1 MGAMSTFASLVS
13 IHLAG
18 EGKDEI
24 SLETLPGK
32 FTITRTDEALTPYGG
47 LAAWSGFL
55 KHLGIIERLAE
66 HCPVARTSP
75 NAAPVRE
82 VLHSFLLG
90 ALVAGKRFCHVRWV
104 MDDPAVATLMG
115 MDRVRGEDAL
125 PRLGKGLDRA
135 SLRQWLHRP
144 QTELYGALRDQFIA
158 DWDSTVNT
166 RYGQQEDAAV
176 GYNPHSRG
184 RKSHHPLI
192 CVAAR
197 TRLCLHLE
205 WRPGDTV
212 SATDWQPAMEKL
224 WAHPTIRQRL
234 WLNRG
239 NVGFGQEAI
248 MAWHEAEGQTR
259 PKYLFK
265 LRLTNNVRRAIA
277 RVPWP
282 LWEGAP
288 TVGCQQFAETTVRLD
303 GWSRERRIV
312 IVRTLKPTNP
322 SLQDLF
328 WDTPEDEVAVYV
340 TNLAPGEATLQQ
352 VALLYAQRA
361 DTENVFDELKNQW
374 GFRGDC
380 SGRAVVTELAA
391 RLVLLTY
398 NLWTLFTRLMGLN
411 PGHHTEAI
419 KSRRN
424 FLFMAAQVVES
435 GRQRTLKQAVKAEW
449 WQVLKGCYERLRT
462 WLVATAPQLE
472 RQGNFLRLLSRQT
485 TDEPLEW
492 LAQPPPAPAG

>member
-1 MGAMSTFASLVS
+1 MSTFTSLVS
-13 IHLAG
+13 DHLAG
-18 EGKDEI
+18 EGRDEI
-24 SLETLPGK
+24 SLATLAGK

-55 KHLGIIERLAE
+55 KHLGILERLAE
-66 HCPVARTSP
+66 RCPVVRTSP

-82 VLHSFLLG
+82 VLHSFVAG
-90 ALVAGKRFCHVRWV
+90 ALVEGKRFCHVRWV
-104 MDDPAVATLMG
+104 MDDPAVATVLG
-115 MDRVRGEDAL
+115 MARVRGEDAL
-125 PRLGKGLDRA
+125 PRLAKGLDPAR
-135 SLRQWLHRP
+135 LRQWLNGP
-144 QTELYGALRDQFIA
+144 QTELYAALPDRFIA

-176 GYNPHSRG
+176 GYNPHKRG

-224 WAHPTIRQRL
+224 WLHPTIRQRL

-239 NVGFGQEAI
+239 DVGFGQEAI
-248 MAWHEAEGQTR
+248 MAWHEAAGQTR

-265 LRLTNNVRRAIA
+265 LKLTNNVRRAIA

-282 LWEGAP
+282 QWAGAP
-288 TVGCQQFAETTVRLD
+288 TVGCQQLAETTVRLH
-303 GWSRERRIV
+303 GWSRERRI
-312 IVRTLKPTNP
+312 IILRTLKPTNP
-322 SLQDLF
+322 SPQDLF
-328 WDTPEDEVAVYV
+328 WETPEDEVAVFV
-340 TNLAPGEATLQQ
+340 TNLERTDATLDQ

-374 GFRGDC
+374 GFRGYC
-380 SGRAVVTELAA
+380 SGKAVVTELAA

-398 NLWTLFTRLMGLN
+398 NLWSLFTRLMGLN

-424 FLFMAAQVVES
+424 FLFLAAQVVQS
-435 GRQRTLKQAVKAEW
+435 GRQRTLKLAVKADW
-449 WQVLKGCYERLRT
+449 WEVLKGCYQRLQS
-462 WLVATAPQLE
+462 WLVTTAPQLE
-472 RQGNFLRLLSRQT
+472 SQGNFLRLLARQAIE
-485 TDEPLEW
+485 DPLEW
-492 LAQPPPAPAG
+492 LAQPAPPPPG

>member
-1 MGAMSTFASLVS
+1 LEAMNASAALVS
-13 IHLAG
+13 VHLAG

-24 SLETLPGK
+24 VLDTLLGK
-32 FTITRTDEALTPYGG
+32 FTVTRTDEALTPYGG

-55 KHLGIIERLAE
+55 KHLGIIERFADQ
-66 HCPVARTSP
+66 CPVARTSP

-82 VLHSFLLG
+82 VLPSFLLG
-90 ALVAGKRFCHVRWV
+90 ALVEGKRFCHVRWV
-104 MDDPAVATLMG
+104 REDPAVATLMG

-125 PRLGKGLDRA
+125 PRLAKGLDRE
-135 SLRQWLHRP
+135 SLRQWTNRP
-144 QTELYGALRDQFIA
+144 QTELYAALPERFIA
-158 DWDSTVNT
+158 DWDSTVNP
-166 RYGQQEDAAV
+166 RYGHPEDAAV
-176 GYNPHSRG
+176 GYNPHKRG

-224 WAHPTIRQRL
+224 WSHPTIRERL

-239 NVGFGQEAI
+239 DVGFGQEAI
-248 MAWHEAEGQTR
+248 MAWHEAAGEKR
-259 PKYLFK
+259 PQYLFK
-265 LRLTNNVRRAIA
+265 LKLTNNVRRAIA

-282 LWEGAP
+282 LWAGAS
-288 TVGCQQFAETTVRLD
+288 TVGCQQFAETTVRLQ
-303 GWSRERRIV
+303 GWI
-312 IVRTLKPTNP
+312 
-322 SLQDLF
+322 
-328 WDTPEDEVAVYV
+328 WDTPQDEVAVYV
-340 TNLAPGEATLQQ
+340 TNLASGEATLEQ

-374 GFRGDC
+374 GFRGYC
-380 SGRAVVTELAA
+380 SGKAVVTELAA

-398 NLWTLFTRLMGLN
+398 NLWSLFTRLMGLN

-424 FLFMAAQVVES
+424 FLFLAAQVVES
-435 GRQRTLKQAVKAEW
+435 GRQRTVKLAVTTEW

-462 WLVATAPQLE
+462 WLAATAPQLE
-472 RQGNFLRLLSRQT
+472 SQGNFLRLLARQT
-485 TDEPLEW
+485 TDDPLEW
-492 LAQPPPAPAG
+492 LAQPMPTPTG

>member
-1 MGAMSTFASLVS
+1 MNPFTSLVS
-13 IHLAG
+13 LHLAG
-18 EGKDEI
+18 ERRDEI
-24 SLETLPGK
+24 SLDALPGK
-32 FTITRTDEALTPYGG
+32 FTITRTDAALTPYGG

-55 KHLGIIERLAE
+55 KHLGIIERLAD
-66 HCPVARTSP
+66 HCPVVRTSP

-82 VLHSFLLG
+82 VLHSFSLS
-90 ALVAGKRFCHVRWV
+90 ALVEGKRFCHVRWLN
-104 MDDPAVATLMG
+104 DDPAIATRMG
-115 MDRVRGEDAL
+115 MARVRGEDAL
-125 PRLGKGLDRA
+125 PRLAKELDVANLRA
-135 SLRQWLHRP
+135 WMHRP
-144 QTELYGALRDQFIA
+144 QTELYAALPERFIA

-166 RYGQQEDAAV
+166 RYGHQEDAVV
-176 GYNPHSRG
+176 GYNPHKRG

-224 WAHPTIRQRL
+224 WSHPTIRERL

-239 NVGFGQEAI
+239 DLGFGQEAI
-248 MAWHEAEGQTR
+248 IAWHEQAGEKR

-265 LRLTNNVRRAIA
+265 LKLTSNVRRAIA

-288 TVGCQQFAETTVRLD
+288 TVGCQQLAETTVQLH

-322 SLQDLF
+322 SPQDLF
-328 WDTPEDEVAVYV
+328 WGTPEDEVVVYV
-340 TNLAPGEATLQQ
+340 TNLETGEAKPEQ

-374 GFRGDC
+374 GFRGYC
-380 SGRAVVTELAA
+380 SQRAVVTELAA

-398 NLWTLFTRLMGLN
+398 NLWSLFTRLMGLN
-411 PGHHTEAI
+411 PGHHTEAV
-419 KSRRN
+419 KSRRD
-424 FLFMAAQVVES
+424 FLFLAAQVVAS
-435 GRQRTLKQAVKAEW
+435 GRQRTVKLAVKAEW
-449 WQVLKGCYERLRT
+449 WTVLKSCYERLRT
-462 WLVATAPQLE
+462 WLAATAPQLE
-472 RQGNFLRLLSRQT
+472 AQGDFLRRLARQT
-485 TDEPLEW
+485 TNDPLEW
-492 LAQPPPAPAG
+492 LAQPAPTPSG

>member
-1 MGAMSTFASLVS
+1 MSTLASLVTV
-13 IHLAG
+13 HLAG
-18 EGKDEI
+18 EGQDEI
-24 SLETLPGK
+24 CLDTLPGK
-32 FTITRTDEALTPYGG
+32 FTVPRTDEALTPSGG

-66 HCPVARTSP
+66 HYPVARTSP

-82 VLHSFLLG
+82 VLHRFLLG
-90 ALVAGKRFCHVRWV
+90 ALVEGRRFCHVRWV

-115 MDRVRGEDAL
+115 LERVRGEDAL
-125 PRLGKGLDRA
+125 PRLGKELERE
-135 SLRQWLHRP
+135 SLRAWMRQP
-144 QTELYGALRDQFIA
+144 QTELYAALPDRFIA

-166 RYGQQEDAAV
+166 RYGHQEDAAV
-176 GYNPHSRG
+176 GYNPHKRG

-212 SATDWQPAMEKL
+212 SATDWQPAMEKI
-224 WAHPTIRQRL
+224 WSHPTIRERL

-239 NVGFGQEAI
+239 DVGFGQEAI
-248 MAWHEAEGQTR
+248 MAWHEAEGEKR

-265 LRLTNNVRRAIA
+265 LKLTSNVRRAIV

-282 LWEGAP
+282 LWAGAP
-288 TVGCQQFAETTVRLD
+288 TVGCQQFAETTVRLQ
-303 GWSRERRIV
+303 GWSPERRIV

-322 SLQDLF
+322 SPQDLF

-340 TNLAPGEATLQQ
+340 TNLDRAEATRAQ

-374 GFRGDC
+374 GFRGYC
-380 SGRAVVTELAA
+380 SGKAVVTELAA
-391 RLVLLTY
+391 RLVRLTY
-398 NLWTLFTRLMGLN
+398 NLWSLFTRLMGLN

-435 GRQRTLKQAVKAEW
+435 GRQRTLKLAVKAEW
-449 WQVLKGCYERLRT
+449 WQVLKGCYERLKT
-462 WLVATAPQLE
+462 WLATTAPQLE
-472 RQGNFLRLLSRQT
+472 AQGNFLRLLSRQS
-485 TDEPLEW
+485 TDDPLDW
-492 LAQPPPAPAG
+492 LAEHAPTPTG

>member
-1 MGAMSTFASLVS
+1 MTNTSGALVLL
-13 IHLAG
+13 HLAG
-18 EGKDEI
+18 EGEDGVC
-24 SLETLPGK
+24 LDTFPGK
-32 FTITRTDEALTPYGG
+32 LTITRTDAALTPYGG

-55 KHLGIIERLAE
+55 KHLGVMERAAE
-66 HCPVARTSP
+66 ACPVVRTSP

-82 VLHSFLLG
+82 VLHSFLLS
-90 ALVAGKRFCHVRWV
+90 ALVEGKRFSHVRWL

-115 MDRVRGEDAL
+115 MERVRGEDAL
-125 PRLGKGLDRA
+125 PRLAKGLEA
-135 SLRQWLHRP
+135 ESLRQWMNRP
-144 QTELYGALRDQFIA
+144 QTELYAALPERFIA

-166 RYGQQEDAAV
+166 RYGQQEDAVV
-176 GYNPHSRG
+176 GYNPHKRG

-224 WAHPTIRQRL
+224 WSHPTIRERL

-239 NVGFGQEAI
+239 DLGFGQEAI
-248 MAWHEAEGQTR
+248 MAWHEAEGVKR

-265 LRLTNNVRRAIA
+265 LKLTSNVRRAIA

-288 TVGCQQFAETTVRLD
+288 TVGCQQMAETTVRLH

-312 IVRTLKPTNP
+312 IVRTLKPANP
-322 SLQDLF
+322 TPQDLF
-328 WDTPEDEVAVYV
+328 WETPEDEVAVYV
-340 TNLAPGEATLQQ
+340 TNLERRAATPEQ
-352 VALLYAQRA
+352 VALLYAHRA

-374 GFRGDC
+374 GFRGYC
-380 SGRAVVTELAA
+380 SRRAVVTELAA

-398 NLWTLFTRLMGLN
+398 NLWSLFTRLMGLN

-419 KSRRN
+419 KSRRD
-424 FLFMAAQVVES
+424 FLFLAAQVVES
-435 GRQRTLKQAVKAEW
+435 GRQRTVKLAVKAEW
-449 WQVLKGCYERLRT
+449 WKVLKGCYERLRT
-462 WLVATAPQLE
+462 WLGTTAPQLE
-472 RQGNFLRLLSRQT
+472 SQGNFLRLLARQT
-485 TDEPLEW
+485 TMDPLEW
-492 LAQPPPAPAG
+492 INQASPGGSG

>member
-1 MGAMSTFASLVS
+1 MSTIASQVTV
-13 IHLAG
+13 HLAG

-24 SLETLPGK
+24 CLDTLRGK
-32 FTITRTDEALTPYGG
+32 IRIERSEQALTAYGG

-66 HCPVARTSP
+66 QCPVARTSP

-90 ALVAGKRFCHVRWV
+90 ALVEGKRFCHVRWV
-104 MDDPAVATLMG
+104 MDDPAVATLLG
-115 MDRVRGEDAL
+115 LKQVRGEDAL
-125 PRLGKGLDRA
+125 PRLGRKLDRA
-135 SLRQWLHRP
+135 GLREWMNRP
-144 QTELYGALRDQFIA
+144 QAELYAALPDQFIA
-158 DWDSTVNT
+158 DWDSTVNP
-166 RYGQQEDAAV
+166 RYGQQEEAAV
-176 GYNPHSRG
+176 GYNPHKRG

-224 WAHPTIRQRL
+224 WSHPTIRQRL

-239 NVGFGQEAI
+239 DVGFGQEAI
-248 MAWHEAEGQTR
+248 LAWHETTGEAR

-265 LRLTNNVRRAIA
+265 LKLTSNVRRAIA

-282 LWEGAP
+282 LWAGSP
-288 TVGCQQFAETTVRLD
+288 TVGCQQFAETTVRLQ
-303 GWSRERRIV
+303 GWSRERRVV

-322 SLQDLF
+322 TPQDLF
-328 WDTPEDEVAVYV
+328 WETPEDEVAVYV
-340 TNLAPGEATLQQ
+340 TNLEPGEATLEQ

-374 GFRGDC
+374 GFRGYC
-380 SGRAVVTELAA
+380 SRRAVVTELAA
-391 RLVLLTY
+391 RLVLLAY
-398 NLWTLFTRLMGLN
+398 NLWSLFIRLMGHN

-419 KSRRN
+419 KSRRD

-435 GRQRTLKQAVKAEW
+435 GRQRTLKLAIKAEW
-449 WQVLKGCYERLRT
+449 WEVLKGCYRSL
-462 WLVATAPQLE
+462 QK
-472 RQGNFLRLLSRQT
+472 
-485 TDEPLEW
+485 
-492 LAQPPPAPAG
+492 